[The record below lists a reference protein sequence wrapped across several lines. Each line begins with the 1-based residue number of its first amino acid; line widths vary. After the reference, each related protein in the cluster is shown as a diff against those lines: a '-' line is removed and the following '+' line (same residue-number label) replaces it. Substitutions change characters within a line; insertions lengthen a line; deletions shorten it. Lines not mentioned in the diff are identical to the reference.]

1 MTMRWVA
8 TVALTIIR
16 RKEWHVMARHLLS
29 RYAVC
34 VPRHGD
40 MPSWWHA
47 QSVDFFGGKVI
58 WVDPTNKRGLNKS
71 YQFGPKLHWYET
83 IETLPHP
90 TLLEIMVKRCS
101 QCEIHRESRSYKT
114 GPTWRIT
121 SEYGNR
127 TSEMFRYIYIYSTW
141 AIMCDLI
148 VPDMVLVRHQLIC
161 CSSCNSGSSCNVHD
175 AAVWCSLKLRSMFY
189 STLDC
194 TTWPYLIQANFVAL
208 SPQHTGF
215 SFTQVNKNQNLHSHH
230 QPSQKSSLSGGIL
243 FDSAF
248 PVDVTVDQKSVRRG
262 VSKGQTL
269 RASRWSAT
277 CRCDVHA
284 VFVVACQVQPW
295 KNNTQL
301 ITSVLL

>member
-1 MTMRWVA
+1 MLLLLQSQDWYTCYILCTYDTSPRTFLGSPSARHKAILGEKTGAKVAIFVYCALMIMTMRWVA

-127 TSEMFRYIYIYSTW
+127 TSEMFRYIYIQYMGDHVWSDSSW
-141 AIMCDLI
+141 HGFGASPIDL
-148 VPDMVLVRHQLIC
+148 L
-161 CSSCNSGSSCNVHD
+161 
-175 AAVWCSLKLRSMFY
+175 
-189 STLDC
+189 
-194 TTWPYLIQANFVAL
+194 
-208 SPQHTGF
+208 
-215 SFTQVNKNQNLHSHH
+215 
-230 QPSQKSSLSGGIL
+230 
-243 FDSAF
+243 
-248 PVDVTVDQKSVRRG
+248 
-262 VSKGQTL
+262 
-269 RASRWSAT
+269 
-277 CRCDVHA
+277 
-284 VFVVACQVQPW
+284 
-295 KNNTQL
+295 
-301 ITSVLL
+301 